1 MILWFSGLNLLLFVL
16 LGVLLWNQKKKENQH
31 MQSTL
36 DIIKQQSSQNS
47 GIVICLSYHSAM
59 HKALCELI
67 DRVAKNKLVIIY
79 DAPKWLFLSKQKKW
93 ASHLLIPGTSIPYLA
108 DKTRVIT
115 FFENKYNIINEPTEY
130 IAYQYLQNH

>member
-16 LGVLLWNQKKKENQH
+16 LGIFLWNQKKKENQH
-31 MQSTL
+31 LQSIL
-36 DIIKQQSSQNS
+36 DIVKQQSSQNS
-47 GIVICLSYHSAM
+47 GVVICLSYHSSK

-67 DRVAKNKLVIIY
+67 DHVSKNKLVIVY

-93 ASHLLIPGTSIPYLA
+93 TSHLLIPSTSIPHLA
-108 DKTRVIT
+108 DETRVIKFCGT
-115 FFENKYNIINEPTEY
+115 KYNIINEATEY